1 MNKQDELM
9 ALAISKLN
17 KILQGEKVERV
28 QIDAEDN
35 MAYDGTYSF
44 DVHVVYKPLPFE
56 YEKADEEATKK

>member
-1 MNKQDELM
+1 MNNQDELM

-35 MAYDGTYSF
+35 MAYDGMYSF
-44 DVHVVYKPLPFE
+44 DVHVVYKPLPFDH
-56 YEKADEEATKK
+56 EKVNEGSVNK